1 MRNERGAVLAQVLM
15 MAVVASVLC
24 AAILRARLQPA
35 LTTAR
40 LQSRVAD
47 DLADSGAVNRVV
59 EVWARSGT
67 CGSDGAA
74 GVSCVGV
81 GCRCECVVSPF
92 GGPGRSVRVRA
103 SPSGGAC
110 ALSATPL

>member
-1 MRNERGAVLAQVLM
+1 MRGERGAVLAQVLIM
-15 MAVVASVLC
+15 SVVAGLLC

-47 DLADSGAVNRVV
+47 DLAASGAVNRVV
-59 EVWARSGT
+59 EVWARKGV
-67 CGSDGAA
+67 CGSDGDA
-74 GVSCVGV
+74 GVACAGL
-81 GCRCECVVSPF
+81 GCRCECVVRPF
-92 GGPGRSVRVRA
+92 AESGRSVRVAAAA
-103 SPSGGAC
+103 SGRAC